1 MKESKF
7 VSSGDTFTYPVCNDC
22 KYHLGGAE
30 CAAFKR
36 IPDDIL
42 EGRNPHTKP
51 TIRQKNEIVFSPK
64 PKSEMENA
72 IDQLKQVMDE
82 FDESKHPRAPKG
94 SPNGGQWISEEG
106 QYSVSGYSVDKQEVK
121 KAVDAGL
128 DTHAMYTKN
137 GEWTKERAEMHERI
151 ITAVMATGKK
161 SNNLIAQIIGG
172 APANCKSTFLD
183 SKDYVAPD
191 SPVTIDQDHLKTF
204 LPEYKFLTGKKHI
217 KAAAFVHEESSYLAK
232 EIVRRSL
239 QMQTN
244 IMQDSVWD
252 EGYEK
257 NAKKIDALKAA
268 GYKVKMD
275 YVTLDANLSLKLAQD
290 RYEKTGR
297 YVPRSYIRKANKD
310 ITDTVIKLGYS
321 GKADEIN
328 LWDTNENGKPRL
340 VATAKGGN
348 WSVKSPELWQRFML
362 KGKGTPR
369 KKKK

>member
-42 EGRNPHTKP
+42 EGRNHHTVP
-51 TIRQKNEIVFSPK
+51 TLRQTNTIVFSPK
-64 PKSEMENA
+64 TADTLLS
-72 IDQLKQVMDE
+72 VMNE
-82 FDESKHPRAPKG
+82 FDESEHPRAPKG
-94 SPNGGQWISEEG
+94 SPNGGQWVSEEG
-106 QYSVSGYSVDKQEVK
+106 QYSVSGYSVEKQEVK
-121 KAVDAGL
+121 KAVDNSKDFPLG
-128 DTHAMYTKN
+128 TYSMYTKN

-151 ITAVMATGKK
+151 INTIMASGKK
-161 SNNLIAQIIGG
+161 SGSLIAQIIGG
-172 APANCKSTFLD
+172 ATANGKSTFLD
-183 SKDYVAPD
+183 SPDYVAPD

-204 LPEYKFLTGKKHI
+204 LPEYKFLVSKKHI

-239 QMQTN
+239 EMKSN

-268 GYKVKMD
+268 GYRVKMD
-275 YVTLDANLSLKLAQD
+275 YVTLDSNLSLKLAQS

-297 YVPRSYIRKANKD
+297 YVPRSYIRKVNRD
-310 ITDTVIKLGYS
+310 ITNTVVKLGYS

-328 LWDTNENGKPRL
+328 LWDTNINGKPRL
-340 VATAKGGN
+340 VATAKGGS
-348 WSVKSPELWQRFML
+348 WTIKSPELWQNFML
-362 KGKGTPR
+362 KSKGTPR
-369 KKKK
+369 KKRK